1 MVSFYNMVLISCE
14 LNVQLQIIGFNLH
27 YNKVYMRKLILGLVL
42 FTLFSC
48 SGSDDLEFVD
58 DALDYCAKQTDRS
71 LVELKGDS
79 AIDYS
84 MMPRNILDTAT
95 KWNCRKVAKEEWT
108 GGFWPGV
115 LWYDYEYTKDPQIKA
130 EAERYTESLGFLSK
144 IPAYDH
150 DLGFLLF
157 CSYGNAY
164 RLTGNAAYKK
174 IILDAAD
181 TLATLFNPKVGTI
194 LSWPRE
200 VEGKGWPHNT
210 IIDNMINLEM
220 LFWAA
225 KNGENKKLY
234 DIAVS
239 HANVTMKNHFKPDY
253 SCYHVAVYDTL
264 SGKLIKGVTHQGYSD
279 QSMWA
284 RGQSWA
290 IYGYTVCYRET
301 QDPKYLDFVQKVTD
315 VYLKNLPN
323 DLIPYW
329 DFSAPGIPDA
339 PRDASAAAVTASAL
353 LELSTYLKNKKGE
366 MYKRMAISML
376 RNLNSSYQ
384 SGDAKPSF
392 LLHAT
397 GHWPNKSEIDASI
410 IYADYYYIEALMRL
424 KKMKDGDSL

>member
-1 MVSFYNMVLISCE
+1 MKKILIG
-14 LNVQLQIIGFNLH
+14 LN
-27 YNKVYMRKLILGLVL
+27 VL
-42 FTLFSC
+42 FTLSC
-48 SGSDDLEFVD
+48 AKMEDGKFVD
-58 DALDYCAKQTDRS
+58 DALKYCAEQTEKS
-71 LVELKGDS
+71 LIELRGDS
-79 AIDYS
+79 AIDYT
-84 MMPRNILDTAT
+84 MMPRNILNGES
-95 KWNCRKVAKEEWT
+95 KWNCRKVAKDEWT
-108 GGFWPGV
+108 SGFWPGV
-115 LWYDYEYTKDPQIKA
+115 LWYDYEYTNNPQIKA

-144 IPAYDH
+144 TPAYDH

-174 IILDAAD
+174 VILDAAD

-200 VEGKGWPHNT
+200 VQRKGWPHNT

-253 SCYHVAVYDTL
+253 SSFHVAVYDTV

-301 QDPKYLDFVQKVTD
+301 KDPKYLSFVQHLVD
-315 VYLKNLPN
+315 SYLSRLPA
-323 DLIPYW
+323 DYVPYW
-329 DFSAPGIPDA
+329 DFDDPKIPNA
-339 PRDASAAAVTASAL
+339 PRDASAAAIAASGL
-353 LELSTYLKNKKGE
+353 LELSTHLNAVKGE
-366 MYKRMAISML
+366 HYKQTAIKML
-376 RNLNSSYQ
+376 KSLSSSTYR
-384 SGDAKPSF
+384 SVSLKPSF
-392 LLHAT
+392 LVHST
-397 GHWPNKSEIDASI
+397 GNWPAHSEIDASI
-410 IYADYYYIEALMRL
+410 IYADYYYIEALLRL
-424 KKMKDGDSL
+424 KKLNE